1 MNATT
6 TNGRTAR
13 RSLGQQIDRLDAILD
28 GLAENL
34 NDGAS

>member
-1 MNATT
+1 MTT
-6 TNGRTAR
+6 TLDNGVRKTLA
-13 RSLGQQIDRLDAILD
+13 SQIDRLDSILD

>member
-6 TNGRTAR
+6 NNKAR
-13 RSLGQQIDRLDAILD
+13 KCLAEQIDRLDAVLD